1 MSIEALARI
10 NMAEWHAAERA
21 SDDVEAAITALFA
34 AIEAAEDAWAPLKF
48 GEARDAERDLRNLSK
63 ALWVANYGR

>member
-1 MSIEALARI
+1 MSAEALARLD
-10 NMAEWHAAERA
+10 MSEWAAAEAA
-21 SDDVEAAITALFA
+21 STAVEVAITALFT

-63 ALWVANYGR
+63 ALWIANYGR

>member
-1 MSIEALARI
+1 MSAEALARLDLS
-10 NMAEWHAAERA
+10 EWDAAERA
-21 SDDVEAAITALFA
+21 MDGVEAAITALFG
-34 AIEAAEDAWAPLKF
+34 AIEQAEEAWALCKF

>member
-1 MSIEALARI
+1 MSAEALARLDLS
-10 NMAEWHAAERA
+10 EWTAAEAA
-21 SDDVEAAITALFA
+21 STKVEVAISALFD
-34 AIEAAEDAWAPLKF
+34 AIEQAEDAWSLCKF

>member
-1 MSIEALARI
+1 MSAEALARMG
-10 NMAEWHAAERA
+10 MAEWDAAEA
-21 SDDVEAAITALFA
+21 ANTAVEAAITALFA

>member
-1 MSIEALARI
+1 MSAEALARLDLS
-10 NMAEWHAAERA
+10 EWTAAEAA
-21 SDDVEAAITALFA
+21 STKVEVAIGNLFD
-34 AIEAAEDAWAPLKF
+34 AIEAAEDAWSLCKF